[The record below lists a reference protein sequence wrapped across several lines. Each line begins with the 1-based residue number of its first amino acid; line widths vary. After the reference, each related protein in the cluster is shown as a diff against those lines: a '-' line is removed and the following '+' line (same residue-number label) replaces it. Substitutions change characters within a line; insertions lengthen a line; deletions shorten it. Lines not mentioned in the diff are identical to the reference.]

1 MRQLLV
7 RCSVPFLL
15 ASLVVA
21 AAASPLR
28 AQPAQEVLI
37 TIADGG
43 VCVIRDVK
51 IPCTDILKHLREVL
65 RLPAGSLVAFRAEKT
80 STYETTAAVIEL
92 IQKSEY
98 RTKKMGFVN
107 FAEKPKE

>member
-7 RCSVPFLL
+7 RCSVPLLL

-21 AAASPLR
+21 TAAAPLR
-28 AQPAQEVLI
+28 ADPPQEVLI
-37 TIADGG
+37 TVADDS

-51 IPCTDILKHLREVL
+51 LPCADILKHLREVL

-80 STYETTAAVIEL
+80 STYETAAAVIEL

-98 RTKKMGFVN
+98 RSKKMGFVN
-107 FAEKPKE
+107 FAEQPKE